1 MGQTAISCTDR
12 KRPGSLP
19 ELQLTDRPKG
29 TLQKEMGGH
38 KLCPQQALLGITSW
52 RNEQL
57 RTKEFHEQRV
67 EERAYTEASR

>member
-1 MGQTAISCTDR
+1 MQSNSDAL
-12 KRPGSLP
+12 KLH
-19 ELQLTDRPKG
+19 DRPKG

-38 KLCPQQALLGITSW
+38 KLCPQQALLEITS
-52 RNEQL
+52 RRDEQL